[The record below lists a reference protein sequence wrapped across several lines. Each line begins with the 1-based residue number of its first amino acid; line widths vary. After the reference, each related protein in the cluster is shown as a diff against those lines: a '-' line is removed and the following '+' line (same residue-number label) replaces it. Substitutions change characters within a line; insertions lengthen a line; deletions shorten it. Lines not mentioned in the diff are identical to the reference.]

1 MKLGRVPF
9 GLVLALALLWT
20 AWATGDSLNC
30 RLVGNW
36 PFGPSL
42 AVALNSPVTSPFAV
56 QAAGSSFWTLPIRPT
71 RSDCQKSAQVVRSRV
86 SAI

>member
-1 MKLGRVPF
+1 MKLSKVSF

-42 AVALNSPVTSPFAV
+42 AVALDSAVTWPSAV
-56 QAAGSSFWTLPIRPT
+56 QAAGSSYWTLPIRPI
-71 RSDCQKSAQVVRSRV
+71 RSDGQKSAQVVWSRV